1 MADVDISIGARDE
14 ASAILKGVREE
25 IAKMGSTIES
35 EAGRMDA
42 ATESLEI
49 SFGGVAVAGAVLAG
63 VYAGFTGVRRAIDFA
78 WEASEAYKVQE
89 DASVGLTAALGRQ
102 LATTRQLAN
111 QGSRDFA
118 QDIKTAADTES
129 QALREIVEGH
139 EAYARSLQRM
149 TGVGDEVILGIEQQA
164 VMLGVQES
172 QLDMVAK
179 ATLGISKATG
189 LGYKTALRKVNETI
203 TGNTDALAD
212 YLPALKQTEDATHQI
227 ALVNELA
234 MQGLNQHKNALNT
247 LSGSQ
252 DAANA
257 AMTDLRELVGSLI
270 APFRVVINQG
280 VLAWATAMH
289 DAFNPAMKDAND
301 EIKGFGEWTEWA
313 TAIGVA
319 AAATL
324 KVAWKRWFDFQE
336 LGFLKLE
343 LYWEQFKSG
352 ANNAIDNTIQGAKWF
367 RDNFDNII
375 TNVLR
380 LAINHWDDY
389 FKTVGGFYRES
400 WDWITS
406 GFEGGLEGL
415 NQRMAKLTVE
425 FMNSISKTEFEPIDP
440 FEPIARDVSK
450 HEKDLKERI
459 KSLQS
464 SLGADLANTF
474 TEMMNAFRKSVNG
487 ADLKVDLNAGG
498 IDDLKNASKE
508 LQDLKQLQATE
519 ARLLTR
525 GPSTNPM
532 DELLATQKK
541 AAKSLE
547 KIEKSANAL
556 GPTRQPLELKV
567 QEVHI

>member
-1 MADVDISIGARDE
+1 MSDVDISIGARDE
-14 ASAILKGVREE
+14 ASRVLKGVREE

-89 DASVGLTAALGRQ
+89 DASVGLTAALERQ

-118 QDIKTAADTES
+118 QDIQTAAGTEA

-212 YLPALKQTEDATHQI
+212 YLPALKQTEDATRQV

-252 DAANA
+252 EAANA

-270 APFRVVINQG
+270 EPFRMMINSG
-280 VLAWATAMH
+280 IMAWASAMT
-289 DAFNPAMKDAND
+289 DTLTPAVEDFNEGLGDL
-301 EIKGFGEWTEWA
+301 GEWTDWA
-313 TAIGVA
+313 ARRGIVMA
-319 AAATL
+319 ATMKTGWENMGDAATL
-324 KVAWKRWFDFQE
+324 MYLKLQLGWTQYSSSATNALEQVYNNADWFAENLPTVMEASWDVISADFTNTFDYIRNYWGVVWDWMWGGFTDGLDGVDRKLNELANKYLNDQGFVAPDMDLLPWSEREVSQYEKDMIATIQTLEEELSKKRDLNISEMMSKYEKAMEEIGLKTDLSSILKPDKE
-336 LGFLKLE
+336 LGK
-343 LYWEQFKSG
+343 Q
-352 ANNAIDNTIQGAKWF
+352 
-367 RDNFDNII
+367 
-375 TNVLR
+375 
-380 LAINHWDDY
+380 
-389 FKTVGGFYRES
+389 
-400 WDWITS
+400 
-406 GFEGGLEGL
+406 
-415 NQRMAKLTVE
+415 
-425 FMNSISKTEFEPIDP
+425 
-440 FEPIARDVSK
+440 
-450 HEKDLKERI
+450 I
-459 KSLQS
+459 K
-464 SLGADLANTF
+464 N
-474 TEMMNAFRKSVNG
+474 
-487 ADLKVDLNAGG
+487 
-498 IDDLKNASKE
+498 
-508 LQDLKQLQATE
+508 LQDLQATE

-525 GPSTNPM
+525 GPVEKPIDKLTKAVKDGNKLLKEIRDAQQDKKPM
-532 DELLATQKK
+532 KLVVNKTSRSPA
-541 AAKSLE
+541 
-547 KIEKSANAL
+547 
-556 GPTRQPLELKV
+556 
-567 QEVHI
+567 